1 MIFIIDYIIHEDISR
16 RKNAGGDP
24 AGSSKHQDEILLRA
38 TLDGPRGER
47 EKQAWFTRHTRAQDP
62 SERGA

>member
-1 MIFIIDYIIHEDISR
+1 MCV
-16 RKNAGGDP
+16 A
-24 AGSSKHQDEILLRA
+24 ILLA
-38 TLDGPRGER
+38 AANIKMKFFFAPLDGPRGER